1 MTMGK
6 KNTSKKELKFEEKK
20 QIKGG
25 LGFRSLDKHVARF
38 EMDVKG
44 KPVDGQKRIDFDASI
59 LPDDFD
65 LDKYEVSATYSFS
78 ITVKEK

>member
-1 MTMGK
+1 
-6 KNTSKKELKFEEKK
+6 
-20 QIKGG
+20 
-25 LGFRSLDKHVARF
+25 
-38 EMDVKG
+38 MDVQG
-44 KPVDGQKRIDFDASI
+44 KPVDGQKRIDFDGSI